1 MKILMLGNSYTYFFD
16 MPKILQGLFDA
27 NGVDAQVDSITAG
40 GRVLWQNLDENDAL
54 HAEVVEMC
62 KNTAYDA
69 LILQEQSSNAMEYY
83 REFLHGV
90 RGCVDLVKPARTV
103 LYATWGRKEGCNL
116 LDEFGWTNQ
125 SMTEGLAASYD
136 AAARKVGGT
145 CAHVGK
151 SFFEIRKVYPEIELY
166 DPDLSHPS
174 YAGSCVAALALYKKL
189 VGNLPAN
196 VTSLNLDATDAAHLC
211 EVIDRVVN

>member
-16 MPKILQGLFDA
+16 MPEILQALLDE
-27 NGVDAQVDSITAG
+27 NKVEAQVDAITAG

-54 HAEVVEMC
+54 HAEIVEKC
-62 KNTAYDA
+62 KQNAYDV
-69 LILQEQSSNAMEYY
+69 LILQEQSSNAMEHY

-90 RGCVDLVKPARTV
+90 CGCVALVKPARTV
-103 LYATWGRKEGCNL
+103 LYATWGRKEGCDL

-125 SMTEGLAASYD
+125 TMTEGLAAAYD
-136 AAARKVGGT
+136 AAATKVGGVS
-145 CAHVGK
+145 AHVGK
-151 SFFEIRKVYPEIELY
+151 CFYEIRKAYPGIELY

-189 VGNLPAN
+189 VGNLPAS
-196 VTSLNLDATDAAHLC
+196 TASLKMDAADTARVY
-211 EVIDRVVN
+211 EVIEKVK

>member
-16 MPKILQGLFDA
+16 MPKILQALLDE
-27 NGVDAQVDSITAG
+27 NKVDAKVDSVTAG

-54 HAEVVEMC
+54 HAEVVEKC
-62 KNTAYDA
+62 KQTSYDV

-90 RGCVDLVKPARTV
+90 CGCVELVKPARTV
-103 LYATWGRKEGCNL
+103 LYATWGRKEGCDL

-125 SMTEGLAASYD
+125 TMTEGLAASYD

-151 SFFEIRKVYPEIELY
+151 CFFEIRKAYPEIELY

-174 YAGSCVAALALYKKL
+174 YAGSCVAALAIYKKL
-189 VGNLPAN
+189 VGSLPAS
-196 VTSLNLDATDAAHLC
+196 TACLKMDAADLLHAC
-211 EVIDRVVN
+211 EVIDRVV

>member
-16 MPKILQGLFDA
+16 MPQILQALLDE
-27 NGVDAQVDSITAG
+27 NCVDAKVDSVTAG

-54 HAEVVEMC
+54 HAEIVDKC
-62 KNTAYDA
+62 KQNAYDV

-90 RGCVDLVKPARTV
+90 CGCVELVKPARTV
-103 LYATWGRKEGCNL
+103 LYATWGRKEGCDL

-125 SMTEGLAASYD
+125 TMTEGLAAAYD
-136 AAARKVGGT
+136 AAAKKVGGVS
-145 CAHVGK
+145 AHVGK
-151 SFFEIRKVYPEIELY
+151 SFFEIRRAYPEIELY

-174 YAGSCVAALALYKKL
+174 YAGSCVAALSLYKKL
-189 VGNLPAN
+189 IGTLPAN
-196 VTSLNLDATDAAHLC
+196 TSSLKMDAADVLHVL
-211 EVIDRVVN
+211 EVIDKVV